1 MDCAPPSC
9 PSQCL
14 RLLQIVSAVIPQ
26 SALLEYMCGQNN
38 SLNDR
43 ETAQSDYVHV
53 MAVQNSDYCSME
65 QGGDQNSRWWPPLGL
80 WRPTLTSFTSLM
92 HLLESK
98 LLRFTYHY
106 QCRDAATCMEYKL
119 SPSLERRLGVLHN
132 CTVCYQ
138 RGLLDL
144 FVSISFLPSPL
155 SVINFYQGVFC
166 YGTGYQPVLFCASAS
181 AVNEMNY
188 CTFNSSN

>member
-9 PSQCL
+9 PRQCL

-38 SLNDR
+38 SLNDHKPG
-43 ETAQSDYVHV
+43 QSDYVHV
-53 MAVQNSDYCSME
+53 MAMQNSDYCSME
-65 QGGDQNSRWWPPLGL
+65 RGGDQNSRWWPPLGL

-92 HLLESK
+92 HLFESK

-144 FVSISFLPSPL
+144 FLAVFTKCYQYQLLLGGVLLWNWLPAR
-155 SVINFYQGVFC
+155 F
-166 YGTGYQPVLFCASAS
+166 VLWQCSQRDELLYF
-181 AVNEMNY
+181 
-188 CTFNSSN
+188 